1 MEKTISCWGSFHCKN
16 PKFLHDSQGDH
27 LAAKER
33 KKESRRSRL
42 QGPESLLRNF
52 GADVDPNDEGWFST
66 NHFFTTG
73 GPGSLVNPP
82 GCINRNWFHLV
93 KKHWHISWLTRSI
106 PKKPV
111 GEMLGIMGNFC
122 AFGLFRSDNRR
133 SGPTSLCHEMRAGS
147 RDLSTLLVPYCHT
160 AHMCWNQFWSLL
172 FGFLPLPFTLQNM
185 VS

>member
-1 MEKTISCWGSFHCKN
+1 MEKTISCWGSFHCKK
-16 PKFLHDSQGDH
+16 PEVSAAESQGEPPCSEG
-27 LAAKER
+27 AEKGKQAFQAPGARESPAKLWCWRRPEWR
-33 KKESRRSRL
+33 RLNFDESFFHSWWPWKSCEPTRLHQHTVIHFTSAHQFAYEKHSKKASW
-42 QGPESLLRNF
+42 GN
-52 GADVDPNDEGWFST
+52 AW
-66 NHFFTTG
+66 NHG
-73 GPGSLVNPP
+73 
-82 GCINRNWFHLV
+82 H
-93 KKHWHISWLTRSI
+93 
-106 PKKPV
+106 
-111 GEMLGIMGNFC
+111 FC